1 MTEAYRLIIIL
12 NIKPCILL
20 PPLKKKKVYINSKDL
35 FCLTLNMQD
44 LRKCCQRKSTAV
56 NSILIQDWVSAN
68 PA

>member
-1 MTEAYRLIIIL
+1 MYSASA
-12 NIKPCILL
+12 P
-20 PPLKKKKVYINSKDL
+20 KKKKVYINSKDL

-44 LRKCCQRKSTAV
+44 LRKRCQRKSTAV